1 MTTIEP
7 ASTGTTTWET
17 DIVLLPHPRHIGY
30 AKTTTQGVA
39 GTTHV
44 TFVNTQCP
52 TDTDFPKQISR
63 YRLAY
68 WSITGFFDAP
78 ALANQ
83 GTIIATQYPLGRT
96 KVDCGYAMSIPVNQA
111 DKMRCLAPDAAPS
124 ASSKC
129 DHTEWR
135 NSQGVVTDEPVSEGF
150 TATRQAYSVT
160 SVGPPIE
167 AFIEDLKPFSVLQT
181 MPNAY
186 MGLAKDG
193 FYVPG
198 RVQKFKWRLA
208 RE

>member
-30 AKTTTQGVA
+30 AKTTTLGVS
-39 GTTHV
+39 GTSYV

-68 WSITGFFDAP
+68 WSVTGFFDAP

-96 KVDCGYAMSIPVNQA
+96 KVDCGYAA
-111 DKMRCLAPDAAPS
+111 DNPS
-124 ASSKC
+124 QP
-129 DHTEWR
+129 R
-135 NSQGVVTDEPVSEGF
+135 VTI
-150 TATRQAYSVT
+150 Q
-160 SVGPPIE
+160 
-167 AFIEDLKPFSVLQT
+167 
-181 MPNAY
+181 N
-186 MGLAKDG
+186 
-193 FYVPG
+193 
-198 RVQKFKWRLA
+198 
-208 RE
+208 

>member
-1 MTTIEP
+1 M
-7 ASTGTTTWET
+7 
-17 DIVLLPHPRHIGY
+17 
-30 AKTTTQGVA
+30 
-39 GTTHV
+39 
-44 TFVNTQCP
+44 
-52 TDTDFPKQISR
+52 
-63 YRLAY
+63 
-68 WSITGFFDAP
+68 
-78 ALANQ
+78 
-83 GTIIATQYPLGRT
+83 

-111 DKMRCLAPDAAPS
+111 DKTRCSAPEAAPS

-129 DHTEWR
+129 DRIEWR

-150 TATRQAYSVT
+150 AATRQAYSVT
-160 SVGPPIE
+160 AVGPPIE

-186 MGLAKDG
+186 MGLARDG